1 MLKYATLLIDW
12 YKINQRDLPWRNTDN
27 PYLIWLSEIILQQTR
42 VQQGLPYYYKFANQY
57 PTLQNLANASQD
69 EVLALWQGLGYYS
82 RGRNLLKAAQQILN
96 EYNGEFPNN
105 FKELKKIIGIG
116 DYTAAAIASFAFK
129 EKIAVVDGNVN
140 RVLSRLF
147 GIHTPI
153 DTPEGKKVFFEL
165 AQAFL
170 HPTQHS
176 TANQAIMEFGALQC
190 TPKNPN
196 CSVCPFLSICEA
208 YHQNT
213 ITILPLKAKKMIKKD
228 RYIVFWINEKNGK
241 IEVIKRDEND
251 IWAGM
256 YQFPSLEK
264 NTLVE
269 IQQELANESLDAK
282 EFKKHPLT
290 HLNIYYCFKQ
300 AKSNT
305 YNTSSQFIETTELIN
320 WGIPKII
327 KDYLLANLRFD

>member
-96 EYNGEFPNN
+96 EFNGEFPNN
-105 FKELKKIIGIG
+105 FNELKKIIGIG
-116 DYTAAAIASFAFK
+116 DYTAAAIASFAFN
-129 EKIAVVDGNVN
+129 EKIAVVDGNVY

-147 GIHTPI
+147 GVHTAI
-153 DTPEGKKVFFEL
+153 DTPEGKKAFFEL

-190 TPKNPN
+190 VPKNPN
-196 CSVCPFLSICEA
+196 CSICPFISICEA

-213 ITILPLKAKKMIKKD
+213 ISILPLKAKKMIKKD
-228 RYIVFWINEKNGK
+228 RFIVFWINEKNGE
-241 IEVIKRDEND
+241 IEVIKRNEND

-264 NTLVE
+264 NSLEE
-269 IQQELANESLDAK
+269 IQVELSNEWIDAS

-300 AKSNT
+300 AKSNIN
-305 YNTSSQFIETTELIN
+305 NTNSQFIKTTELIN

-327 KDYLLANLRFD
+327 KDYLLTKMKI